1 MKVII
6 AGSRNI
12 SDYDVVELAVLQ
24 SKFQNITEVVSG
36 CARGVDF
43 LGEQWALNNN
53 IPIRSFPAEW
63 GLYGKSAGYIRN
75 GKMAQYA
82 DALIA
87 VWDGKSRGTANMIK
101 LAKERQL
108 LVYVLTVLDV
118 SEDKK

>member
-12 SDYDVVELAVLQ
+12 EDYDVVELAVLQ
-24 SKFQNITEVVSG
+24 SKFEDITEVVSG

-87 VWDGKSRGTANMIK
+87 VWDGKSRGTKHMID
-101 LAKERQL
+101 LAKERNL
-108 LVYVLTVLDV
+108 LVYVHIVREE
-118 SEDKK
+118 SK